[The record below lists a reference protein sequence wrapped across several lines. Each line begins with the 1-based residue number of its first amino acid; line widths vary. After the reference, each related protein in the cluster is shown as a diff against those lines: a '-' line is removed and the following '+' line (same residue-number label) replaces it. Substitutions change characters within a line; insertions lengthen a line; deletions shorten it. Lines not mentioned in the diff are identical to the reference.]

1 MLAFE
6 ASIIRRNY
14 FCSCEEWG
22 LTYKMRACCY
32 AGILYLSA
40 RGIGPIEK
48 LFIKIS
54 KKMNNESPAWTA
66 ADSITNNEDLQ
77 VSQYSSKML
86 C

>member
-22 LTYKMRACCY
+22 LTYNTSACYC
-32 AGILYLSA
+32 ARILCRSA